1 MCLQD
6 QRIADHADIRAQ
18 PDQLDGKVLSVGPKV
33 TTVEIVSKSA
43 CASCHAAGLCTAFE
57 SVQKQVE
64 VPTDPAAGFTPGEEV
79 EVTLRGSLGTKAV
92 LLAYVVPLFILLI
105 LVVSLSF
112 TDMHAAQPM
121 NRARTSTGR
130 RENCLPWALQKTN
143 TSIGNMNPGR
153 KQTGRSSGN

>member
-1 MCLQD
+1 MSQE
-6 QRIADHADIRAQ
+6 ISHT
-18 PDQLDGKVLSVGPKV
+18 GKVLSVGPKV

-92 LLAYVVPLFILLI
+92 MLAYVVPLFILLI

-112 TDMHAAQPM
+112 TDMHELAVAAAGLGGM
-121 NRARTSTGR
+121 AVWYGILWFFRGSLEREYRFYAR
-130 RENCLPWALQKTN
+130 
-143 TSIGNMNPGR
+143 R
-153 KQTGRSSGN
+153 K